1 MLYYENLFM
10 HITDDYFFFEPITL
24 KPANEC
30 MAIDRKLNE
39 SFLVSKAAI
48 GFMTNSQTQTKN
60 IFENISNSSLEYQF
74 KTLGSSSEALLWV
87 IGDPGVA
94 GYKEFRKKFSQFF

>member
-10 HITDDYFFFEPITL
+10 HITDDYFFLEPITL

-39 SFLVSKAAI
+39 SFLISKAAI

-60 IFENISNSSLEYQF
+60 IFGIAGSIRLIS
-74 KTLGSSSEALLWV
+74 G
-87 IGDPGVA
+87 
-94 GYKEFRKKFSQFF
+94 KFVFVVQKFINNRNFLV